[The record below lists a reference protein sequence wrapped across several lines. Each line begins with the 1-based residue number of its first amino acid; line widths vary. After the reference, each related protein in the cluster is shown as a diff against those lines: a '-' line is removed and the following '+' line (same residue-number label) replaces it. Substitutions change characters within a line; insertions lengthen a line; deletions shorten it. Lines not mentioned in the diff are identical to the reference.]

1 MQCERTCYRC
11 RAEPAPGGDVAV
23 KDLVDWP
30 DVLGWTGHEQL
41 LEKRGLVDGL
51 TMASALHEAERQA
64 GLLLEREGYTALGE
78 WLLRPDEPRLV
89 LDVPL
94 HVVLPLWEASEHRL
108 DETRP
113 TEFCTDFFAR
123 YGRLLDLEYLDR
135 QKGLSPRLWVRPE
148 HVKLSARAK
157 ARAADGFPCLTFMY
171 GLPYAD
177 ESSAPE
183 PGRVYIL
190 GMELGMNFWWREET
204 LAAARHLA
212 RLSARR
218 LAGEAERAVL
228 FAAGGTDTQEF
239 WNVVDRPRQMQVREL
254 VSADPWEERNAVR
267 SVEMPEL
274 GAIPFYHKDQLPD
287 LHAAVVKGHV
297 KLSLLG
303 RLADSDFKT
312 GEVGKLRGRFGYP
325 RVETRGREKRDPMMI
340 AEVRRLIEEEGLSKY
355 AAAKRLRMKRPTL
368 YDYYRCSEEVS
379 PRGNNE

>member
-157 ARAADGFPCLTFMY
+157 AWAADGFPCLSFMY
-171 GLPYAD
+171 GLLYAH
-177 ESSAPE
+177 ESSVPE

-190 GMELGMNFWWREET
+190 GMELGVNPWWREET
-204 LAAARHLA
+204 LAAARYLA
-212 RLSARR
+212 RLSARQ
-218 LAGEAERAVL
+218 LADEVQRATL
-228 FAAGGTDTQEF
+228 FVAGGINTQDF
-239 WNVVDRPRQMQVREL
+239 WDVVGRPRQMHVREL
-254 VSADPWEERNAVR
+254 ASADPWEERDAVR
-267 SVEMPEL
+267 SVDMPEL
-274 GAIPFYHKDQLPD
+274 GAIPFYHRDQLPE
-287 LHAAVVKGHV
+287 LHAAVVQGHV

-312 GEVGKLRGRFGYP
+312 GTVRKLRDRFGYP
-325 RVETRGREKRDPMMI
+325 RVETRGRGRRDPAMI
-340 AEVRRLIEEEGLSKY
+340 AEARRLVEEEGLSKY
-355 AAAKRLRMKRPTL
+355 AAARRLKIKRPTL
-368 YDYYRCSEEVS
+368 YDYLRCSEEAH
-379 PRGNNE
+379 PRGKGD